1 MLAAFTLILVC
12 QIAGEALV
20 RGAGLPL
27 PGPVIGMLLLFLLMR
42 LRLPLPQ
49 ELNDAADVL
58 LKYLALLFVPA
69 GVGAVQHLNRLGSSG
84 WCTTAKITRRAFAP
98 SRKSANPRSKA
109 SDRFI
114 GQARS
119 CQSSVM
125 SRSRISGTHTARSA

>member
-1 MLAAFTLILVC
+1 MWQPGSDDMLAAFTLILVC

-42 LRLPLPQ
+42 LPLPP

-84 WCTTAKITRRAFAP
+84 WCTTARITGRAFAP
-98 SRKSANPRSKA
+98 SRKKHKPAFK
-109 SDRFI
+109 
-114 GQARS
+114 GE
-119 CQSSVM
+119 
-125 SRSRISGTHTARSA
+125 

>member
-42 LRLPLPQ
+42 LRLPLPP

-58 LKYLALLFVPA
+58 LVITHPLTGTCLCCQISSLRQYRAAVAL
-69 GVGAVQHLNRLGSSG
+69 
-84 WCTTAKITRRAFAP
+84 
-98 SRKSANPRSKA
+98 
-109 SDRFI
+109 
-114 GQARS
+114 
-119 CQSSVM
+119 
-125 SRSRISGTHTARSA
+125 

>member
-42 LRLPLPQ
+42 LRLPLPP

-69 GVGAVQHLNRLGSSG
+69 GVGAVQHLDRLGSEGVRLGAVILLS
-84 WCTTAKITRRAFAP
+84 TVISLTVTALIFAGLAHVL
-98 SRKSANPRSKA
+98 SADEPASKDNGEA
-109 SDRFI
+109 P
-114 GQARS
+114 
-119 CQSSVM
+119 
-125 SRSRISGTHTARSA
+125 

>member
-27 PGPVIGMLLLFLLMR
+27 PGPVFGMLLLFLLMR
-42 LRLPLPQ
+42 LPLPP

-69 GVGAVQHLNRLGSSG
+69 GVGAVQHLDRLGSEGVRLGAVILLS
-84 WCTTAKITRRAFAP
+84 TVISLTVTALIFAGLAHVL
-98 SRKSANPRSKA
+98 SADEPAPK
-109 SDRFI
+109 DK
-114 GQARS
+114 GEAR
-119 CQSSVM
+119 
-125 SRSRISGTHTARSA
+125 

>member
-1 MLAAFTLILVC
+1 MLAAFTLILAC

-42 LRLPLPQ
+42 LRLPLPP

-58 LKYLALLFVPA
+58 LKYLSLLFVPA
-69 GVGAVQHLNRLGSSG
+69 GVGAVQHLNRLGSSM
-84 WCTTAKITRRAFAP
+84 WCTTARITGRAFAP

-109 SDRFI
+109 SDRFEH
-114 GQARS
+114 QAHG
-119 CQSSVM
+119 
-125 SRSRISGTHTARSA
+125 SGVERPPWP